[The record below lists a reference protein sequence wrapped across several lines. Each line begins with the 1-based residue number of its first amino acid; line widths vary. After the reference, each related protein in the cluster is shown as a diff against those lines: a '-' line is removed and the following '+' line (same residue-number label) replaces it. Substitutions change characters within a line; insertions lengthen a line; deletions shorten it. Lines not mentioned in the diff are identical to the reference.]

1 MSVLTI
7 DVHVEAVG
15 TVVVKPHGE
24 IDSQNA
30 HEVREVVTAR
40 LAASHPP
47 RGAIKID
54 LGSVSF
60 IDSVGIGALVAC
72 FHAAAA
78 SGVKLTV
85 VNPTAY
91 VHRILYISG
100 LLGLFGSPAVAATPQ
115 RSALDAG
122 PRARLQSDITR

>member
-24 IDSQNA
+24 IDSENA
-30 HEVREVVTAR
+30 HEVREVVTAY
-40 LAASHPP
+40 LTGGGSP

-54 LGSVSF
+54 LGSVNF
-60 IDSVGIGALVAC
+60 IDSVGIGVLVGC

-85 VNPTAY
+85 VNPTSY

-100 LLGLFGSPAVAATPQ
+100 LLGLFGSPAVAASPQ
-115 RSALDAG
+115 RVARDGA
-122 PRARLQSDITR
+122 RADQSR

>member
-15 TVVVKPHGE
+15 TVVVRPGGE
-24 IDSQNA
+24 IDAENA
-30 HEVREVVTAR
+30 PELREVVTAR
-40 LAASHPP
+40 LATQPAPA
-47 RGAIKID
+47 AIKID
-54 LGSVSF
+54 LSEVGF

-78 SGVKLTV
+78 SGVALTV
-85 VNPTAY
+85 VNPTSY

-100 LLGLFGSPAVAATPQ
+100 LLGLFGSPAVATAAHRGPVPPAARIQ
-115 RSALDAG
+115 ADA
-122 PRARLQSDITR
+122 AY